1 MCLKQLGI
9 IAPLSPLD
17 FHVFSDLLQGHR
29 CFAQLLID
37 KMLEAAMY
45 DALFQV
51 LVKSC
56 GLA

>member
-17 FHVFSDLLQGHR
+17 FHVFDLLQGHR

-45 DALFQV
+45 NALFQV
-51 LVKSC
+51 LMISC

>member
-17 FHVFSDLLQGHR
+17 FHVFSDLQGHR

-51 LVKSC
+51 LVISC